1 MAEPG
6 RARSPVWDWRIGRKT
21 YLALCLLAC
30 LAPLPILFGLF
41 AWHWP
46 DGAETYTSDAVAAFW
61 GTLAMAVLT
70 YPLGALATLLFVV
83 PPYFGWL
90 TPTESLMAVA
100 PLYALCGYLQWYV
113 LVPRWFRG
121 QRGASL
127 ESPGATRASG
137 SKPWVRAAYVAVCVL
152 VCAAPMAATHMA
164 PDGGW
169 PVARLDLRDAVAS
182 LAGAW
187 VASVLTF
194 PLGAL
199 AALAAWLAT
208 WFTDGL
214 RADVLLLAAPLYALC
229 GYLQWFVLIP
239 RALRGAQGPAVVSVT
254 QGQAQTG
261 PTTAR

>member
-6 RARSPVWDWRIGRKT
+6 RARSSVWDWRIGRKT
-21 YLALCLLAC
+21 YVALCLLAC

-46 DGAETYTSDAVAAFW
+46 DGAEPYVSDAVAATW

-70 YPLGALATLLFVV
+70 YPLGALVALVFLV
-83 PPYFGWL
+83 PPYMGWL
-90 TPTESLMAVA
+90 TPTEALLAVA

-113 LVPRWFRG
+113 LVPRWLRG
-121 QRGASL
+121 QRTEPL
-127 ESPGATRASG
+127 EAPGAARASG
-137 SKPWVRAAYVAVCVL
+137 SRRWVCAAYVAVCLL

-208 WFTDGL
+208 WFTDGP
-214 RADVLLLAAPLYALC
+214 RADVLLLTAPLYALC
-229 GYLQWFVLIP
+229 GYLQWFVLVP
-239 RALRGAQGPAVVSVT
+239 RAMRGSHRRTVASAAHGPAQVDW
-254 QGQAQTG
+254 
-261 PTTAR
+261 PNAR